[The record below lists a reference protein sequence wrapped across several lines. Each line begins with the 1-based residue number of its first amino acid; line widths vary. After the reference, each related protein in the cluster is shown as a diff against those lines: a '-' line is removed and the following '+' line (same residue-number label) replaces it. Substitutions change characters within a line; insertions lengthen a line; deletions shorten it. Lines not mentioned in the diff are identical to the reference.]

1 MVTDLKKN
9 KWVAFVL
16 LALTA
21 LLPLSVR
28 DPYLVSDSANYVAHA
43 GYEVDFSQPIYYLSP
58 FYWVLVRFFG
68 SMTGDAFVSL
78 LSIIVSLM
86 VILSALTLHGRDRYI
101 FLFFCLASPIIFNLT
116 QVSLR
121 NGLAIGLILLA
132 LGLRKNVFLV
142 MAPFVH
148 PGVVPMVVIL
158 IVLRYLS
165 EGRRWIWGGA
175 GVVGVLLLSMP
186 LFEAVLEVRGYEGQG
201 GSSIAGGSTYFAFFS
216 LAVLYVAAIRNNP
229 YRFFMPIMIFIW
241 IVVGLKYEFGGRL
254 FLQAVP
260 VSLFL
265 VLRFSFSSKYKK
277 LFIWV
282 FFGLT
287 IYGAILWHPFT
298 EYWAGWPTYW
308 AAYL

>member
-1 MVTDLKKN
+1 MDLKKN

-58 FYWVLVRFFG
+58 FYWALVRLFG
-68 SMTGDAFVSL
+68 SVTGDAFVSL

-86 VILSALTLHGRDRYI
+86 LILSALTLRGRDRYI

-116 QVSLR
+116 QVALR

-132 LGLRKNVFLV
+132 LGLGRNVFLV

-158 IVLRYLS
+158 ITLRYFS
-165 EGRRWIWGGA
+165 EGKRWIWGAA

-186 LFEAVLEVRGYEGQG
+186 LFDAILEVRGYEEQG
-201 GSSIAGGSTYFAFFS
+201 GSSVAGGTTYFAFFA
-216 LAVLYVAAIRNNP
+216 LAALYVAAIRNSP
-229 YRFFMPIMIFIW
+229 YRFFMPIMVFIW
-241 IVVGLKYEFGGRL
+241 IAVGFKYEFAGRL
-254 FLQAVP
+254 FLQAIP

-265 VLRFSFSSKYKK
+265 VLRLSSPGKYRT
-277 LFIWV
+277 LFIWA

-287 IYGAILWHPFT
+287 IYGTMLWHPFS

-308 AAYL
+308 ASYF